1 MINNLFMNHYNLHPN
16 EFSYDSILVK
26 KGFLIGIFRVVEQNI
41 LVESR
46 NVSLGEHNIIRN
58 LEIDAFFDK
67 PIA

>member
-1 MINNLFMNHYNLHPN
+1 MNLAMTRFWWKRGHC
-16 EFSYDSILVK
+16 
-26 KGFLIGIFRVVEQNI
+26 GFLIGIFRVVEQNI